1 MKCFYQHE
9 TNTFPLIQCMLPYY
23 NENDSMNRT
32 NVRNSI
38 LLILSKENTYIENY
52 FTQLPAVTYFVN
64 ISCKLAKLTED
75 LKKQIHN
82 SSKEMKMII
91 EEILNEAGQINEI
104 LHLKRKK
111 VNFVLLNA
119 LFGYYINPCLL
130 SRIVFT
136 NITKENGYESSAFAM
151 FVLNLL
157 LKMLNEEV
165 FMNILFTLLFCK
177 VTVFNKGD
185 FTAKP
190 KQPFCFQ
197 DEFEYPYQ
205 KETFD
210 NFILHNYS
218 HEFISSLIASEN
230 VLMTQFE
237 FSETKKIKKTLAL
250 KNNEYEDQCTQN
262 KKELLHKDMN
272 EYVQKKLL
280 KHVKN
285 EIKEKH
291 LLLSEVIGKNIGFV
305 DEQKNIKLQ
314 KESFMGKMLML
325 YDGVLHYNEFNSNFI
340 RTGLQGLLMKDGQGN
355 VDKMKARHIILN
367 KLFICVLIYNC
378 INRNVSDFIMKMCL
392 MYNFNKINLTE
403 EYTSKFELTNDNNN
417 EYKLYLFNNN
427 YFTNAKSNQQYIQL
441 SQGIITFIF
450 NILSVEQL
458 NNNIIYPTIIYDIA
472 MNILHHLIGEPNDVN
487 DNIHNINKEFIN
499 NIYVNIA
506 STQYQQIL
514 TFLKDNIS
522 IISLCVVEFYIEWKQ
537 YNLYSNNNTNN
548 DIKSLFEYPEKHLL
562 PYLTVN
568 YDYNKCNSNMKFKN
582 YFHLFM
588 IYHDIL
594 AKIKGNELIV
604 HAFPLFDIDT
614 KLINKKI
621 MINSEEFI
629 MLLGKEGI
637 FVVNGKMYTRAS
649 LKEKNGW
656 LFIIKNIMYIGVN
669 ESNNTVCVFKEMF
682 ILNEIKLE
690 KDDDDFRL
698 KIIKEH
704 EVKYVFGYYT
714 KNELNN
720 DYEKIIKMKNNEE
733 VNAKNAFENY
743 IQKLFMKRK

>member
-1 MKCFYQHE
+1 
-9 TNTFPLIQCMLPYY
+9 MLPYY

-38 LLILSKENTYIENY
+38 LLILSKDNAYIENY

-64 ISCKLAKLTED
+64 IAYRLAMLTED
-75 LKKQIHN
+75 LQSQIR
-82 SSKEMKMII
+82 SASKEVKMTI
-91 EEILNEAGQINEI
+91 EEIINEAGQINEI
-104 LHLKRKK
+104 LHLRRKK

-136 NITKENGYESSAFAM
+136 SITKENGDESSAFAL

-190 KQPFCFQ
+190 KQPFCYKY
-197 DEFEYPYQ
+197 EFDYPYQ

-210 NFILHNYS
+210 NFILYNYS
-218 HEFISSLIASEN
+218 HEFITSLIESEN
-230 VLMTQFE
+230 VLMTEFE
-237 FSETKKIKKTLAL
+237 FNETKKIKKVLTL
-250 KNNEYEDQCTQN
+250 KNNEYKNKCTQDKN
-262 KKELLHKDMN
+262 KSLHKDMGK
-272 EYVQKKLL
+272 YVQKKLL
-280 KHVKN
+280 KNVKN

-291 LLLSEVIGKNIGFV
+291 LILSEFIGKNVGFI
-305 DEQKNIKLQ
+305 DEQENMKLQ
-314 KESFMGKMLML
+314 RESFMGKMLML
-325 YDGVLHYNEFNSNFI
+325 YDGVFHYNEFNINFI
-340 RTGLQGLLMKDGQGN
+340 RTGLQRLLMEDGEGN
-355 VDKMKARHIILN
+355 VNKMKVRYIILN

-378 INRNVSDFIMKMCL
+378 INRNVSEFIMKMCL
-392 MYNFNKINLTE
+392 MYNFNKINLTD

-417 EYKLYLFNNN
+417 EYKLYMFNNN
-427 YFTNAKSNQQYIQL
+427 YFSNAKSNQQYIQL

-458 NNNIIYPTIIYDIA
+458 NNIIYPTIIYDIA
-472 MNILHHLIGEPNDVN
+472 VTILHHLIGEPNDVN
-487 DNIHNINKEFIN
+487 DNIHNINKTFIS
-499 NIYVNIA
+499 NIYVNIV
-506 STQYQQIL
+506 STRYQQIL

-522 IISLCVVEFYIEWKQ
+522 IISLCVVEFYKEWKQ
-537 YNLYSNNNTNN
+537 YNLYNINNTNN
-548 DIKSLFEYPEKHLL
+548 DIKSLFECPEKHLL

-568 YDYNKCNSNMKFKN
+568 YDYNKSNSNMKFKN

-604 HAFPLFDIDT
+604 HAFPLLDIDT

-621 MINSEEFI
+621 MINSKEFI
-629 MLLGKEGI
+629 MLLNKEGI
-637 FVVNGKMYTRAS
+637 FVMNGTMYTKTS
-649 LKEKNGW
+649 IKEKNGW
-656 LFIIKNIMYIGVN
+656 MFIIKNIMYIGVN
-669 ESNNTVCVFKEMF
+669 ESNNTICVFKEMF

-690 KDDDDFRL
+690 KDDIDFRL
-698 KIIKEH
+698 KIINEK
-704 EVKYVFGYYT
+704 EVKYEFGYYT
-714 KNELNN
+714 KNELDN
-720 DYEKIIKMKNNEE
+720 DYEKIIKIKKNEE
-733 VNAKNAFENY
+733 INAKNEFENY
-743 IQKLFMKRK
+743 IQMVWEKEIKVNNNN

>member
-1 MKCFYQHE
+1 
-9 TNTFPLIQCMLPYY
+9 
-23 NENDSMNRT
+23 
-32 NVRNSI
+32 
-38 LLILSKENTYIENY
+38 
-52 FTQLPAVTYFVN
+52 
-64 ISCKLAKLTED
+64 
-75 LKKQIHN
+75 
-82 SSKEMKMII
+82 
-91 EEILNEAGQINEI
+91 
-104 LHLKRKK
+104 
-111 VNFVLLNA
+111 
-119 LFGYYINPCLL
+119 
-130 SRIVFT
+130 
-136 NITKENGYESSAFAM
+136 
-151 FVLNLL
+151 
-157 LKMLNEEV
+157 
-165 FMNILFTLLFCK
+165 
-177 VTVFNKGD
+177 
-185 FTAKP
+185 
-190 KQPFCFQ
+190 
-197 DEFEYPYQ
+197 
-205 KETFD
+205 
-210 NFILHNYS
+210 
-218 HEFISSLIASEN
+218 
-230 VLMTQFE
+230 
-237 FSETKKIKKTLAL
+237 
-250 KNNEYEDQCTQN
+250 
-262 KKELLHKDMN
+262 
-272 EYVQKKLL
+272 
-280 KHVKN
+280 
-285 EIKEKH
+285 
-291 LLLSEVIGKNIGFV
+291 
-305 DEQKNIKLQ
+305 
-314 KESFMGKMLML
+314 
-325 YDGVLHYNEFNSNFI
+325 
-340 RTGLQGLLMKDGQGN
+340 
-355 VDKMKARHIILN
+355 
-367 KLFICVLIYNC
+367 
-378 INRNVSDFIMKMCL
+378 
-392 MYNFNKINLTE
+392 
-403 EYTSKFELTNDNNN
+403 
-417 EYKLYLFNNN
+417 
-427 YFTNAKSNQQYIQL
+427 
-441 SQGIITFIF
+441 
-450 NILSVEQL
+450 
-458 NNNIIYPTIIYDIA
+458 

-506 STQYQQIL
+506 SMQYQQIL

-698 KIIKEH
+698 KIIKEN
-704 EVKYVFGYYT
+704 EVKYMFGYYT

-720 DYEKIIKMKNNEE
+720 DYEKIIKMKNNEK